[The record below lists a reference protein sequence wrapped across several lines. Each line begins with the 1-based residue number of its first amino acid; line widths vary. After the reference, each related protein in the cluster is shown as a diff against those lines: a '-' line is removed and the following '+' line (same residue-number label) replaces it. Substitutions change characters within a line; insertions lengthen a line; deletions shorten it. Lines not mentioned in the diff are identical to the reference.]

1 MVKSCNVLRA
11 TLVPISKRSAIF
23 RVNFSIWLSLYKS
36 IECLKTLCA
45 FVFWLDSVIRKFTNF
60 KKDLFDDYS
69 NQKNHKKNIAW
80 FQENFE
86 RSSSAEKIFQD
97 KFKQI
102 QEYYKRE
109 TKGNKAEYNKE
120 IQNWLNRND
129 VTHSNGDNQA
139 WYNPYIQHW
148 LTPKNPDEYYTD
160 EYRNLLIYMK
170 LKN

>member
-1 MVKSCNVLRA
+1 MTTWGS
-11 TLVPISKRSAIF
+11 SKG
-23 RVNFSIWLSLYKS
+23 LSGTDIYKD
-36 IECLKTLCA
+36 IIDDEYGNL
-45 FVFWLDSVIRKFTNF
+45 IRKFTNF

-120 IQNWLNRND
+120 IQNWLNIR
-129 VTHSNGDNQA
+129 
-139 WYNPYIQHW
+139 
-148 LTPKNPDEYYTD
+148 
-160 EYRNLLIYMK
+160 
-170 LKN
+170 